1 MYNIIKQLL
10 VFRRKE
16 GDLEF
21 MNIIVQ
27 QVANPVSALLP
38 DLISALKNRW
48 MKQTNLILYVTY
60 FSQEKICFLTVGD
73 EKGAGLFLL
82 SGPEIFIKEVGPK

>member
-1 MYNIIKQLL
+1 
-10 VFRRKE
+10 
-16 GDLEF
+16 

-27 QVANPVSALLP
+27 QVANPVSALFP
-38 DLISALKNRW
+38 DLISALKDRW

-82 SGPEIFIKEVGPK
+82 SGPEIVIKEVGPK